1 MPPVLSLAASQSL
14 QILQCGSESCRP
26 GHSYGPAM
34 RDHYLIH
41 CISEGKGRFQV
52 DETVWTLQRG
62 QGFLMVP
69 GQVASYAADREQPWR
84 YRWIGFH
91 GPDAAHVLS
100 LCGIRPEQPVFSL
113 RNIRAVLD
121 CMAEL
126 EPLYFEQD
134 NSFAA
139 VGKLYEW
146 LSLLQEGTGQRPP
159 RGPDSL
165 ERATR
170 YIRQNYSYPLT
181 VGGIAQVVG
190 LDRSQLF
197 RLFKRAYG
205 LSPQQYLLRFRLEQA
220 VVLMS
225 ASSLS
230 VTEILYSCGFND
242 PCHFSR
248 QFKAAYGLSPSLYMR
263 SLR

>member
-1 MPPVLSLAASQSL
+1 MSSLSHQANRSL
-14 QILQCGSESCRP
+14 QIRLCGSEICRP

-41 CISEGKGRFQV
+41 CVSDGKGWFQK
-52 DETVWTLQRG
+52 DNTTWTLRRG

-69 GQVASYAADREQPWR
+69 GQVASYAADKEHPWC

-91 GPDAAHVLS
+91 GPDAEHVLS

-113 RNIRAVLD
+113 RNIGAVLS

-126 EPLYFEQD
+126 EPLYFDQD

-146 LSLLQEGTGQRPP
+146 FALLQEGTGQMP
-159 RGPDSL
+159 RRHPDSL

-181 VGGIAQVVG
+181 VEGIARVVG

-197 RLFKRAYG
+197 RIFKKGYG

-220 VVLMS
+220 AALMNTTH
-225 ASSLS
+225 LS

-248 QFKAAYGLSPSLYMR
+248 QFKEAYGLSPSLYMR
-263 SLR
+263 SIR